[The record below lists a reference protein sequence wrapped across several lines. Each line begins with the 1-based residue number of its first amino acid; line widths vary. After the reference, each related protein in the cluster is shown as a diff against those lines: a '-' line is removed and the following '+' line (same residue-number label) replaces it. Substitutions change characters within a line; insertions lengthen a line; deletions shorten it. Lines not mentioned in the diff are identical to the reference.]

1 MSRIDGRRSSE
12 LREISIQPDLFR
24 KNDVLVAYGATRVL
38 CYASIEGRVP
48 PWLVGAGCGWL
59 SAEYN
64 MLPSAGEPRQQRE
77 RAYPSGRTHEIQRL
91 IGRSLRAAV
100 HMNHLPPMTIHI
112 DCDVIVAD
120 GGTRTASITG
130 GMVALANLLT
140 SEGHRFNKPVLAN
153 LIAAISVGIVKGEP
167 VLDLNYVEDRDA
179 EVDANVVGIAG
190 GGYADVQATSEHGTF
205 SREQLDAMLS
215 LAAPAL
221 EQLYELQRSKIKS
234 KVFSS

>member
-1 MSRIDGRRSSE
+1 MTRIDGRKLDQ
-12 LREISIQPDLFR
+12 LREITIQPDMFR

-77 RAYPSGRTHEIQRL
+77 RPYPSGRTHEIQRL
-91 IGRSLRAAV
+91 VGRSLRAAV
-100 HMNHLPPMTIHI
+100 QLDNLPPLTIHI

-130 GMVALANLLT
+130 GMVALANLIT
-140 SEGHRFNKPVLAN
+140 SEGHRFNKPVLKS

-167 VLDLNYVEDRDA
+167 ALDLNYVEDRDA

-190 GGYADVQATSEHGTF
+190 GGFADVQATSEHGTF
-205 SREQLDAMLS
+205 RREQLDAILD

-221 EQLYELQRSKIKS
+221 EQIYDLQRAKMKA
-234 KVFSS
+234 KFL

>member
-1 MSRIDGRRSSE
+1 MARIDGRRPEE
-12 LREISIQPDLFR
+12 LREITIQADAFR
-24 KNDVLVAYGATRVL
+24 KNDVLVSYGATKVL

-48 PWLVGAGCGWL
+48 QWLLGAGCGWL

-64 MLPSAGEPRQQRE
+64 MLPTAGDPRQQRE
-77 RAYPSGRTHEIQRL
+77 RPYPSGRTQEIQRL
-91 IGRSLRAAV
+91 AGRSLRAAV
-100 HMNHLPPMTIHI
+100 NLDNLPPLTIHI

-130 GMVALANLLT
+130 GMVALANLVHT
-140 SEGHRFNKPVLAN
+140 EAHRFNKPVLKS
-153 LIAAISVGIVKGEP
+153 LVAAVSVGVVKGLP

-190 GGYADVQATSEHGTF
+190 GGFAEVQVTSEHGTF
-205 SREQLDAMLS
+205 GRAELDGMLD

-221 EQLYELQRSKIKS
+221 EQIFELQRGKMRIRWP
-234 KVFSS
+234 

>member
-1 MSRIDGRRSSE
+1 MTRIDGRKLDQ
-12 LREISIQPDLFR
+12 LREITLQPDMFR

-59 SAEYN
+59 AAEYN

-77 RAYPSGRTHEIQRL
+77 RPYPSGRTHEIQRL
-91 IGRSLRAAV
+91 VGRSLRAAV
-100 HMNHLPPMTIHI
+100 QLDNLPPMTIHI

-130 GMVALANLLT
+130 GMVALANLLH
-140 SEGHRFNKPVLAN
+140 SEGHRFNKPVLRS
-153 LIAAISVGIVKGEP
+153 LVAAVSVGIVKGEAA
-167 VLDLNYVEDRDA
+167 LDLNYVEDRDA

-190 GGYADVQATSEHGTF
+190 GGFADVQATCEHGTF
-205 SREQLDAMLS
+205 NREQLSALLD

-221 EQLYELQRSKIKS
+221 EQIYELQRAKMKA
-234 KVFSS
+234 KFL

>member
-1 MSRIDGRRSSE
+1 MTRIDGRKLDQ
-12 LREISIQPDLFR
+12 LREISIQPDMFR

-77 RAYPSGRTHEIQRL
+77 RPYPSGRTHEIQRL
-91 IGRSLRAAV
+91 VGRSLRAAV
-100 HMNHLPPMTIHI
+100 QLDNLPPVTIHI

-130 GMVALANLLT
+130 GMVALANLIQ
-140 SEGHRFNKPVLAN
+140 SEGHRFNKPVLKS
-153 LIAAISVGIVKGEP
+153 LIAAISVGIVKGAP
-167 VLDLNYVEDRDA
+167 ALDLNYVEDRDA

-190 GGYADVQATSEHGTF
+190 GGFADVQATSEHGTF
-205 SREQLDAMLS
+205 SREQLDAILD

-221 EQLYELQRSKIKS
+221 EQIYELQRAKMKA
-234 KVFSS
+234 KFL